1 MISNAIGGKHLI
13 DIWVNYFQMEAILY
27 MLIGFDKQQIKIK
40 KEGIRYPVDVT
51 LSEINGMN
59 ILQITVRV
67 FFLLPDYYET
77 EFSIEKLNL
86 WKSNILIGF
95 QCWQGEYKVFGNQ
108 PIKVIVSVEEV
119 NSPVDAVIVSTI
131 QDKLQRKLSY
141 LDKEKRK
148 KWMNRYLGMRR
159 DFASIG
165 KKWSVTSRKVIF
177 FRDSSIKSPG
187 NITNI
192 AKHEFGHC
200 LGLGD
205 MYRDPASGFLGI
217 RKPDYKELRS
227 FYMQDYQYNLVMCN
241 NGAVSD
247 NDIEMV
253 ILAFSENRMQHYQK
267 SMFDKEQ
274 TISRALG
281 RGN

>member
-1 MISNAIGGKHLI
+1 
-13 DIWVNYFQMEAILY
+13 
-27 MLIGFDKQQIKIK
+27 MLNGFDKQQIKIK
-40 KEGIRYPVDVT
+40 KKGIRYPVDVT

-59 ILQITVRV
+59 FLQITVRV

-77 EFSIEKLNL
+77 EFSKEKINL
-86 WKSNILIGF
+86 WKSNILAGF

-108 PIKVIVSVEEV
+108 PLKVIVSVEEV
-119 NSPVDAVIVSTI
+119 DSPVDAVIVSTI

-165 KKWSVTSRKVIF
+165 KKWSATSRKVIF
-177 FRDSSIKSPG
+177 FRDSSIKSPST
-187 NITNI
+187 ITNI

-217 RKPDYKELRS
+217 RKPDYKEIRS

-241 NGAVSD
+241 NGTVSD

-253 ILAFSENRMQHYQK
+253 LLAFSENRMQHYQK
-267 SMFDKEQ
+267 WLFGGDS
-274 TISRALG
+274 G
-281 RGN
+281 